1 MIVLLS
7 CEDNASPART
17 EESRQFQPRHPIYL
31 VCSDTFGEI
40 LYFVQDGRSFVA
52 GDA

>member
-7 CEDNASPART
+7 CEDG

-40 LYFVQDGRSFVA
+40 LNFVQDDRSFVA
-52 GDA
+52 GGA

>member
-7 CEDNASPART
+7 CEDG
-17 EESRQFQPRHPIYL
+17 EQSRQFQPRHPIYP

-40 LYFVQDGRSFVA
+40 LYCVQDDRSFFA
-52 GDA
+52 GGA

>member
-7 CEDNASPART
+7 CEAG

-40 LYFVQDGRSFVA
+40 LYFVQDDRSFVA
-52 GDA
+52 GGA

>member
-1 MIVLLS
+1 MIVLLRG
-7 CEDNASPART
+7 EDGQ
-17 EESRQFQPRHPIYL
+17 ESRQFQPRYPIYL

-40 LYFVQDGRSFVA
+40 LYFVQDGKSFVA

>member
-7 CEDNASPART
+7 CE
-17 EESRQFQPRHPIYL
+17 EGEGSRQFQPRHPIYL

-40 LYFVQDGRSFVA
+40 FYFVQDDRSFVA
-52 GDA
+52 GGA

>member
-7 CEDNASPART
+7 CEDD

-31 VCSDTFGEI
+31 VCSDIFGEI
-40 LYFVQDGRSFVA
+40 LYFVQHDRSFVA
-52 GDA
+52 GGA

>member
-1 MIVLLS
+1 MIVIPGW
-7 CEDNASPART
+7 EDG

-40 LYFVQDGRSFVA
+40 LYFVQHDRSFVA
-52 GDA
+52 GGA

>member
-7 CEDNASPART
+7 WEDGQ
-17 EESRQFQPRHPIYL
+17 ESRQFQPHHPIYL

-40 LYFVQDGRSFVA
+40 LYFVQDDRAFVA
-52 GDA
+52 GGA

>member
-7 CEDNASPART
+7 CEDG

-40 LYFVQDGRSFVA
+40 LYFLQDDSVFVA
-52 GDA
+52 AGA